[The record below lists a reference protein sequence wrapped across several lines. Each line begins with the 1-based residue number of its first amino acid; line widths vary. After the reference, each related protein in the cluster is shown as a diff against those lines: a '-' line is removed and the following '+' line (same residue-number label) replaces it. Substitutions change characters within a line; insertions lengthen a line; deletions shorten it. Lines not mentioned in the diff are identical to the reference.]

1 MPDITV
7 TYEKPETLKI
17 LKEIS
22 KYFGFTI
29 SASKTRKNKEIT
41 TVNGVTMRRKS
52 DDVKTINNAEMNDIM
67 ERGQMD
73 AKKLRSQWQRKK

>member
-41 TVNGVTMRRKS
+41 IVNGVTMRRKS
-52 DDVKTINNAEMNDIM
+52 DDVNTINNAEMNDIM

>member
-1 MPDITV
+1 MPEVTV
-7 TYEKPETLKI
+7 TYDKPETLKL

-29 SASKTRKNKEIT
+29 SASKIRKNKEIT
-41 TVNGVTMRRKS
+41 VVNGVTMRRIS
-52 DDVKTINNAEMNDIM
+52 DDINNINNAEMNNIM